1 MSAQASGRRG
11 FPDVWACVISSN
23 IASYRDEVILGAS
36 GATVGSV
43 PIAHDLTCG
52 RRLAGG
58 RA

>member
-1 MSAQASGRRG
+1 VSAQARGRRG
-11 FPDVWACVISSN
+11 FPDVWAGVISSN
-23 IASYRDEVILGAS
+23 ISSYRDEVILGAS

-43 PIAHDLTCG
+43 PIAHDLAWG